1 MININPA
8 IESIFRDM
16 KEVGYR
22 KLKVRSDKQE
32 VRN

>member
-1 MININPA
+1 MINIIPV

-22 KLKVRSDKQE
+22 KLKVRSEKQE
-32 VRN
+32 ARN